1 MTADKLEKLDMEKL
15 LNRSSDRAQALLFN
29 LMKDQEPY
37 EALIVTM
44 LATAVMARSM
54 DMPRGMLLEGVGA
67 AYNSLQEV
75 GPNAVH

>member
-44 LATAVMARSM
+44 LATAVMAKSM
-54 DMPRGMLLEGVGA
+54 DMPRSILLEGVAA
-67 AYNSLQEV
+67 AYSSLQEV

>member
-54 DMPRGMLLEGVGA
+54 DMPREILLEGVAA
-67 AYNSLQEV
+67 AYSSLQEV

>member
-15 LNRSSDRAQALLFN
+15 LSRSSDRAQALLFN

-44 LATAVMARSM
+44 LATAVMARSI
-54 DMPRGMLLEGVGA
+54 DMPREILLEGVGA

>member
-54 DMPRGMLLEGVGA
+54 DMPRSILLEGVGA

>member
-54 DMPRGMLLEGVGA
+54 DMPREILLEGVGA
-67 AYNSLQEV
+67 AFNSLQEV

>member
-54 DMPRGMLLEGVGA
+54 DMPREILLEGVGA

>member
-15 LNRSSDRAQALLFN
+15 LSRSSDRAQALLFN

-44 LATAVMARSM
+44 LATAVMAKSM
-54 DMPRGMLLEGVGA
+54 DMPREILLEGVGA
-67 AYNSLQEV
+67 AFNSLQEV